1 MAQSHMSRLVRS
13 VLDAQLAGSAPDEAV
28 RANLRAHATFPEIKV
43 YIGLNDS
50 VTKKQEHDTERF
62 VSLLKEVCVS
72 HKVPFSF
79 DIINGGYIHDD
90 GEYTE
95 EKTIVLTFIDVDKAT
110 VESIAQHL
118 CELFNQESVLITIG
132 LVKTQMIYAAETTD
146 EQE

>member
-1 MAQSHMSRLVRS
+1 MSRLVRS
-13 VLDAQLAGSAPDEAV
+13 ALSAQLAGGAPDEAI

-50 VTKKQEHDTERF
+50 VTKKQEYVTERY
-62 VSLLKEVCVS
+62 VSILKKVCVG

-79 DIINGGYIHDD
+79 DVINGGYIHDD

-95 EKTIVLTFIDVDKAT
+95 EKTIVLTFIDVDKPT